1 MASTKKSNKPAKQ
14 PAPRPNGVSK
24 RTFNKHVSRDKIK
37 WIITGVAILAITV
50 VLCTVAGLTNGFG
63 LGNKPVEEE
72 PAIVA
77 PATQFKVMAEGDEVT
92 SWHIDLKS
100 DVDYEALIKDVKPE
114 FTEKNEGMS
123 VKVYN
128 ILNFESVYAEDD
140 SIVYDVAFRAIEVR
154 NGDAV
159 TYFLHVN
166 MGGDEFD
173 LNRALE
179 KAIHCSDIGWS
190 TPSGDYAS
198 LLYNVYMSQWF
209 EEYPTTIKSIENAE
223 VIANIMGIERA

>member
-37 WIITGVAILAITV
+37 WIITGVSILILAV
-50 VLCTVAGLTNGFG
+50 VFATVAGVTNGFG

-100 DVDYEALIKDVKPE
+100 DVDYEALIKDVSPE
-114 FTEKNEGMS
+114 SKDEIEGMEI
-123 VKVYN
+123 KVYN
-128 ILNFESVYAEDD
+128 VLNFESVYAEDD
-140 SIVYDVAFRAIEVR
+140 SIVYDVAFRVIEVR

-159 TYFLHVN
+159 TYFMHVN
-166 MGGDEFD
+166 MGGEEFD
-173 LNRALE
+173 FERSIEN
-179 KAIHCSDIGWS
+179 AIHCSDTGW
-190 TPSGDYAS
+190 TAPSGDSAY
-198 LLYNVYMSQWF
+198 LLYKAFMPQWF
-209 EEYPTTIKSIENAE
+209 EDYPTTIVSIENAD
-223 VIANIMGIERA
+223 VLANIMGIERA